1 MDKQDKITFI
11 GDGAWGTALSLVL
24 ASSGRSSTIWGHD
37 PAYLDTMRETR
48 GNSLFLPGIK
58 IPDAV
63 MFEADLE
70 KAVAGAD
77 IVVNAVP
84 SKFLRSVFSGK
95 KSLFTAN
102 QIVVSLTKGIEEKT
116 LKRPSEIIAECLGLE
131 KIVVLSGPSHAEEV
145 ARMLPASVVAASEQ
159 LETARH
165 VQQVFSTPRFRV
177 YASGDIVGVE
187 LAGAAKN
194 VIALAAGIAKG
205 MELGDNAMAALITRG
220 IVEMSRL
227 GVAIG
232 ADAQTF
238 SGLAGLGDLVTTC
251 ISPHGRNRSV
261 GIQLAQGKKL
271 NDILASISGVAEGV
285 TTTQSLYGLAKHIG
299 VDMPIAEQVAAV
311 LWEGKKAELALSDLM
326 TRSRKDEY

>member
-1 MDKQDKITFI
+1 MDKHHKITFI
-11 GDGAWGTALSLVL
+11 GDGAWGTALALVL

-37 PAYLDTMRETR
+37 PAYINAMRDTRN
-48 GNSLFLPGIK
+48 NSLFLPGIE
-58 IPDAV
+58 IPGDV
-63 MFEADLE
+63 MFESDLE
-70 KAVAGAD
+70 KAVDGAD

-95 KSLFTAN
+95 KGLFAAS
-102 QIVVSLTKGIEEKT
+102 QIMVSLTKGIEEET

-165 VQQVFSTPRFRV
+165 VQQIFSTPRFRV

-194 VIALAAGIAKG
+194 VIALAAGIAQG
-205 MELGDNAMAALITRG
+205 MKLGDNAMAALITRG
-220 IVEMSRL
+220 TVEMSRL
-227 GVAIG
+227 GVAMG

-261 GIQLAQGKKL
+261 GVQLAQGKKL
-271 NDILASISGVAEGV
+271 DDILASISGVAEGV
-285 TTTQSLYGLAKHIG
+285 TTTRSLYGLAKRIG